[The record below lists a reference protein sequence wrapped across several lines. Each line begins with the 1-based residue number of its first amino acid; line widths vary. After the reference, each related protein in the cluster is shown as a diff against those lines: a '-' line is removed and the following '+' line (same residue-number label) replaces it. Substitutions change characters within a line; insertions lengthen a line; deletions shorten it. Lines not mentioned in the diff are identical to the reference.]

1 MCQRQL
7 PSRSGTE
14 DSAWLAMLI
23 DAFERTERLGN
34 VACDAELLSAAG
46 LYLQQHGVADNG
58 DPPVAPLP
66 SFELHH

>member
-1 MCQRQL
+1 
-7 PSRSGTE
+7 
-14 DSAWLAMLI
+14 MLI

-46 LYLQQHGVADNG
+46 LHLQQHGGADNG

-66 SFELHH
+66 MFELHH

>member
-1 MCQRQL
+1 M
-7 PSRSGTE
+7 
-14 DSAWLAMLI
+14 AMLI